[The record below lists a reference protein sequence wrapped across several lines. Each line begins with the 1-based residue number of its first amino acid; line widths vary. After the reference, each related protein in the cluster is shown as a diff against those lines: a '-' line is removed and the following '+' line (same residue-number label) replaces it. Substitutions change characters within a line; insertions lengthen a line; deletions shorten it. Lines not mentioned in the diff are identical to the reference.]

1 MGFTDDYFHQQRQEV
16 CGLLAGCKEL
26 DLNMEAKIGKMH
38 SKYALPANE
47 LLHLPCPWLT
57 VPEFMIEL
65 LIYFSLLGGF

>member
-38 SKYALPANE
+38 SKYPLNE
-47 LLHLPCPWLT
+47 LLHLACPWLT
-57 VPEFMIEL
+57 LQEFMIEL